1 MRSSLAPGDH
11 TVIDRCCVVVC
22 ALDPITAMICNG
34 RDAVIAS
41 SITGI
46 LLAVAHSV
54 RRRGSE
60 EGLKFIKDAVHEF
73 ING

>member
-34 RDAVIAS
+34 RDAMIAS

-46 LLAVAHSV
+46 LLEVA
-54 RRRGSE
+54 
-60 EGLKFIKDAVHEF
+60 
-73 ING
+73 

>member
-34 RDAVIAS
+34 RDAMIAS

-46 LLAVAHSV
+46 LLEVAYNV

-60 EGLKFIKDAVHEF
+60 EGLRFIKDEVYEF